1 MWNEPTS
8 YQLSKIP
15 NLYQTE
21 NVPLKDKPIL
31 LHFFIGSCDWF
42 VSEFDGEDLLFGY
55 AILNSDTE
63 MGEWG
68 YISFT
73 ELKQIKI
80 PPGIE
85 VDCELFDRPLKAS
98 EIEEIK
104 IH

>member
-1 MWNEPTS
+1 MWNEPTPE
-8 YQLSKIP
+8 QLAMIP
-15 NLYQTE
+15 KLYETE

-42 VSEFDGEDLLFGY
+42 ISEFDGEDLFFGY

-68 YISFT
+68 YISFN
-73 ELKQIKI
+73 ELKQIRV

-85 VDCELFDRPLKAS
+85 VDCEFFDHPLKAS
-98 EIEEIK
+98 EIEEIR